1 VEFYLKHEFKKKA
14 TEMIESI
21 RQEFI
26 QLLKEADWLDEE
38 SRIAAIEK
46 V

>member
-1 VEFYLKHEFKKKA
+1 
-14 TEMIESI
+14 MIENI

-26 QLLKEADWLDEE
+26 QLLKEADWLDDE

-46 V
+46 VSLFYSTLLIVLR